1 VKNKI
6 AARRRRLVMKGM
18 VKELDIIGT
27 AKADI
32 EHALSYVGIHGV
44 MELLEELFNDDYF
57 PSLFKE
63 EIKKFRTELLQ
74 KAIDLGYDPDDV
86 EVP

>member
-1 VKNKI
+1 
-6 AARRRRLVMKGM
+6 MKGM
-18 VKELDIIGT
+18 VKELDIRGT

-44 MELLEELFNDDYF
+44 LELLEECFNEDYF

-63 EIKKFRTELLQ
+63 ELKKFRTELLQ
-74 KAIDLGYDPDDV
+74 KAIDLGYDPDYV